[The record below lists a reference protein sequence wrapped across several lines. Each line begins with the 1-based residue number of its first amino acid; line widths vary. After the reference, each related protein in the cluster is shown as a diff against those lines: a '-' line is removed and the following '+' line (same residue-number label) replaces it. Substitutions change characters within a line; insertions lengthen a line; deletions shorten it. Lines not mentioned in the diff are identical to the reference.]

1 MYVYVGQIS
10 VYVRAASII
19 INEETDQEMSARRY
33 SSRAKTN
40 NVQNS
45 YMAEVVALTSLW
57 VIF

>member
-1 MYVYVGQIS
+1 MYMCVH
-10 VYVRAASII
+10 AASII
-19 INEETDQEMSARRY
+19 IKEERDQEKKARTN

-45 YMAEVVALTSLW
+45 YMTGVVALTSLW

>member
-1 MYVYVGQIS
+1 MYMCVH
-10 VYVRAASII
+10 AASII